1 MLSSLPVSGEL
12 VVSVVSPINCD
23 VDVDFALVLSVSM
36 DDVVIVWLPLNVSIL
51 RYL

>member
-12 VVSVVSPINCD
+12 VVSVVSSINCD
-23 VDVDFALVLSVSM
+23 VDVDFTLVLSVSM
-36 DDVVIVWLPLNVSIL
+36 DDVVIVWLPLNVSIS